1 VAVGLSL
8 YFIYALAAV
17 LFLQHLDVSS
27 IGIIESVIIIT
38 QVVRLAGIVAYFGS
52 RPARLE
58 VLLVLLSFE
67 TFIVMGLIVMY
78 LLAPSAVFSTLA
90 HTIFSTWI
98 ASLFV
103 VLPSYLIFTG
113 VAEMTRNRSLVAV
126 MISITLEFGFLSFAA
141 STMLGFAGT
150 FTFGNFFDFLIAAA
164 KLDVASGS
172 VPALSTLF
180 LIVPSVVVFVA
191 LLVYTTIP
199 TTSSIVP
206 PKVTF
211 VLPLIAAAASLAWVF
226 ATVSFVPNTLLS
238 FTVPGIIIVGV
249 LWAYMRR

>member
-8 YFIYALAAV
+8 YFVYALSTV
-17 LFLQHLDVSS
+17 LFLQHLDSTS
-27 IGIIESVIIIT
+27 IGVVESVIIIT

-78 LLAPSAVFSTLA
+78 LVAPSPLFSQLA

-113 VAEMTRNRSLVAV
+113 VTEMTRNRSLIAV
-126 MISITLEFGFLSFAA
+126 MISITLEFGFLTFAA
-141 STMLGFAGT
+141 GTMLGFGGT
-150 FTFGNFFDFLIAAA
+150 FTFGNFFDFLIAEA

-172 VPALSTLF
+172 IPALSTLF
-180 LIVPSVVVFVA
+180 LLVPSVVVYCA
-191 LLVYTTIP
+191 LLVYTTVP
-199 TTSSIVP
+199 TATSLVP

-211 VLPLIAAAASLAWVF
+211 VLPLLAAVASLGWVL

-238 FTVPGIIIVGV
+238 FTVPGIVIVGL